1 MAELRRLDLLAP
13 HVAIAVHNGQIT
25 AELRR
30 TQAQVLDANQVLEQ
44 RVVERTRQISNA
56 KREWERT
63 FDAISEPIVLLDGH
77 TVRRAN
83 MAYGQATGA
92 AIQAVPGQR
101 CHELMAGRS
110 TPCPG
115 CPLVNGGSAE
125 IRMGERV
132 FDVSTFTVEGNDGA
146 SRVVHYRDV
155 TNERTLE
162 ARLRETER
170 LAAVGQL
177 ASGAAHEINNPL
189 GFLSA
194 NLQALQENLR
204 DLAAMGGSGAA
215 LVAESEEI
223 ISESLAGAR
232 RVGDIVR
239 GLRELSRLEI
249 GGHRVTRV
257 NDSVTR
263 AVRAELDGKARVDI
277 AVPDELAVWID
288 PLQFDQVL
296 AQILRN
302 ARQAIAPQ
310 GRVRLRGWEDGGQV
324 HLRIEDDGGGIA
336 PEHLRRVFEPFFT
349 TRGVGQGV
357 GLGLTAAWG
366 IVTRFGGQIDVE
378 SEPGRGAAF
387 TIRMP
392 TPPLLPEDHHGSTER
407 AARVG

>member
-1 MAELRRLDLLAP
+1 
-13 HVAIAVHNGQIT
+13 
-25 AELRR
+25 
-30 TQAQVLDANQVLEQ
+30 
-44 RVVERTRQISNA
+44 
-56 KREWERT
+56 
-63 FDAISEPIVLLDGH
+63 
-77 TVRRAN
+77 
-83 MAYGQATGA
+83 
-92 AIQAVPGQR
+92 
-101 CHELMAGRS
+101 
-110 TPCPG
+110 
-115 CPLVNGGSAE
+115 
-125 IRMGERV
+125 MGERI
-132 FDVSTFTVEGNDGA
+132 FDVSTFTVDGTDGA
-146 SRVVHYRDV
+146 TRVVHYRDV
-155 TNERTLE
+155 THERALE
-162 ARLRETER
+162 ARLRDTER

-194 NLQALQENLR
+194 NLQALLENLR
-204 DLAAMGGSGAA
+204 DLSALGGPGGS

-223 ISESLAGAR
+223 VGESLEGAR

-257 NDSVTR
+257 TDCVTR
-263 AVRAELDGKARVDI
+263 AVRAELQGKAQVEI
-277 AVPDELAVWID
+277 AVPEELAVWID

-302 ARQAIAPQ
+302 ARQAISPE

-366 IVTRFGGQIDVE
+366 IVTRFGGQIEVE

-392 TPPLLPEDHHGSTER
+392 TPPLVPEVRHETTER
-407 AARVG
+407 RAHVG